1 MLYRGLYTLNKAIYS
16 TKSTYRLYI
25 IFINKKT
32 KEICPQAKEGM
43 PCYQVV
49 MQRETPCE
57 FCPVKNIKGDCTNQK
72 LEVYNPYFN
81 LWVDVDATYVK
92 WQGQDAIM
100 LSCHDVTAYKK

>member
-1 MLYRGLYTLNKAIYS
+1 ML
-16 TKSTYRLYI
+16 
-25 IFINKKT
+25 FINKKT